1 MLFLTC
7 IGVTLH
13 FVSSTHKLQKVVL
26 DLIYFPPPH
35 TGTEVAKLTTSV
47 FKEWDI
53 QVPIIITDNGSNI
66 DVQVSPSET
75 DFHQEEDRQ
84 TLFLTD
90 PDLNIET
97 EESTIELEN
106 EEVEYEIFETQ
117 IKEALIQIQSCVRR
131 PNESEEEFKL
141 RRLSCLSH
149 RLQLVMSI
157 FDNKFKF
164 IATRK
169 SNSKSADEIAASRRN
184 TPAFVKVIAKARK
197 LASKINTS
205 SIATPLLIKLAG
217 KKLLSDVS
225 TRWSSNYL
233 VMNDMYHLRKPINDV
248 CEELGWD
255 SLSYTDWSLL
265 KNIIDLLEPF
275 ASLTQLLHFH
285 QLFPASKI

>member
-106 EEVEYEIFETQ
+106 EEVEYKIFETQ
-117 IKEALIQIQSCVRR
+117 CK
-131 PNESEEEFKL
+131 
-141 RRLSCLSH
+141 
-149 RLQLVMSI
+149 
-157 FDNKFKF
+157 
-164 IATRK
+164 
-169 SNSKSADEIAASRRN
+169 
-184 TPAFVKVIAKARK
+184 
-197 LASKINTS
+197 
-205 SIATPLLIKLAG
+205 
-217 KKLLSDVS
+217 
-225 TRWSSNYL
+225 
-233 VMNDMYHLRKPINDV
+233 
-248 CEELGWD
+248 
-255 SLSYTDWSLL
+255 
-265 KNIIDLLEPF
+265 
-275 ASLTQLLHFH
+275 
-285 QLFPASKI
+285 